1 MPLSVDTITEMARAG
16 SLRLQADQFA
26 DPVVSGVLTTYLGS
40 ELKFLESLEPEP
52 TAESVTVRGRC
63 AVPGLGLEPCPAV
76 VEFLRADAQDGTVTG
91 FVLTVDAPQWRLPQ
105 PFPTHDLSPLRELG
119 AQSPVV
125 VLHAVPATRG
135 ETGQDRPPA
144 VSGARWE
151 RSDITE
157 PVLFLASMRD
167 GVLTAS
173 AGFPDGLALPALEH
187 LGHLPGCTGAEAL
200 SERFPA
206 EWRNCLVSVRPTL
219 REVTVSC
226 SSDGKQV
233 SGELEIDLAPR
244 WPLPEGVTLGAV
256 RARIAVDPTARKEAK
271 KAEETE
277 ETAEAEKTEETEEI
291 GKAEENEEAE
301 ETEEAEESEEKKDWL
316 SVTLTGNLT
325 AYSLSSAVTVVLPS
339 MTAKGVLAHDSGFFE
354 HMASDLRKGTHGELS
369 FQYDLQKGT
378 YDITGKLSA
387 AQKIAG
393 VQVTNVTVKA
403 VGDGDRKR
411 ELILEG
417 RLTVG
422 ETEIKAT
429 AKRSQKAES
438 WTLTAEAE
446 SIAFRD
452 ISAWAEQTM
461 GSGLPASLTELT
473 LQKLSFTVVSTAE
486 ERTFDA
492 KATAEFPLTAD
503 LRTTVEL
510 AELKITTKGKTSEV
524 SANGSFAIGHVDAES
539 PLMKFELVADKDP
552 KSTSWTATSTLET
565 GMTLSQALAPL
576 LPANAQPTAG
586 LPDLLPPLKKLSL
599 RYTAPKATDRTA
611 PETAEAAASLVL
623 TAETPQEARAVL
635 VVTG

>member
-1 MPLSVDTITEMARAG
+1 MA
-16 SLRLQADQFA
+16 
-26 DPVVSGVLTTYLGS
+26 
-40 ELKFLESLEPEP
+40 
-52 TAESVTVRGRC
+52 
-63 AVPGLGLEPCPAV
+63 
-76 VEFLRADAQDGTVTG
+76 EFLRADAQDGTVTG

-125 VLHAVPATRG
+125 VLHAVPATKK
-135 ETGQDRPPA
+135 EAGQDRPPA

-151 RSDITE
+151 HSDITE

-277 ETAEAEKTEETEEI
+277 ETAEAEKTEETEETEKT
-291 GKAEENEEAE
+291 GKAEETGKPEETGKAEEAE
-301 ETEEAEESEEKKDWL
+301 KTEEKKDWL

-339 MTAKGVLAHDSGFFE
+339 MTAKGVLTHDSGFFE
-354 HMASDLRKGTHGELS
+354 HFTPDLCKDSKGELS

-387 AQKIAG
+387 PQKIAG
-393 VQVTNVTVKA
+393 VQVANVTVKA

-411 ELILEG
+411 ELTLEG

-446 SIAFRD
+446 NIAFRD

-492 KATAEFPLTAD
+492 KATAELPLTAD

>member
-76 VEFLRADAQDGTVTG
+76 AEFLRADVQDGTVKG
-91 FVLTVDAPQWRLPQ
+91 FILTVDAPQWRLPQ

-125 VLHAVPATRG
+125 VLHAVPATKK
-135 ETGQDRPPA
+135 EAGQERPSA

-206 EWRNCLVSVRPTL
+206 EWRDCLISVRPTL
-219 REVTVSC
+219 REVTLQC

-277 ETAEAEKTEETEEI
+277 ETAEAEKTEETEET
-291 GKAEENEEAE
+291 GKAEETE

-354 HMASDLRKGTHGELS
+354 HMASDLRKDTNGELS
-369 FQYDLQKGT
+369 FQYDLHKGT

-393 VQVTNVTVKA
+393 VQVANVTVKA
-403 VGDGDRKR
+403 VGDGDRKC
-411 ELILEG
+411 ELTLDG

-446 SIAFRD
+446 NIALRD
-452 ISAWAEQTM
+452 ISAWAEQAM

-510 AELKITTKGKTSEV
+510 AEMKITAKGKTSEV
-524 SANGSFAIGHVDAES
+524 LAKGSFALGHADAES

-552 KSTSWTATSTLET
+552 KSTSWTATSTLER
-565 GMTLSQALAPL
+565 GITLSQALAPL
-576 LPANAQPTAG
+576 LPANGQPTAG
-586 LPDLLPPLKKLSL
+586 LPDLLPPLKNVSL
-599 RYTAPKATDRTA
+599 RYTAPKATGRTA

-623 TAETPQEARAVL
+623 TAETPQQARTVL